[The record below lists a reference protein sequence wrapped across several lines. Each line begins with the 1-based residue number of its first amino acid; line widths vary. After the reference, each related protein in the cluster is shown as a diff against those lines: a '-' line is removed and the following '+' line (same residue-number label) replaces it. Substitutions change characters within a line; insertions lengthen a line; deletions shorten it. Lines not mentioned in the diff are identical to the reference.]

1 MPKSTLPG
9 LPAGA
14 LKFFRELEK
23 NNNREWFEANKP
35 RYAQSV
41 KEPVEA
47 FAAALAAGLTR
58 FAPAYATEP
67 KRAVYR
73 IYRDTRFS
81 SDKTP
86 YKTSAGALFFHSAI
100 GKNEASGLYVEIS
113 HRYAGVAGGVYMPGP
128 DHLRMIRAHLME
140 HYARFTKLVAARP
153 LVTLMG
159 ELQGESLSRPPKGF
173 PPDHAAIEW
182 IKRKQW
188 YFWREL
194 DAPLATTPELV
205 PEVLKRFEK
214 MLPVVEFFNE
224 PLLARA
230 KRLAPLITDL

>member
-1 MPKSTLPG
+1 MTKSSFPG
-9 LPAGA
+9 LPADS
-14 LKFFRELEK
+14 LPFFRDLEQ
-23 NNNREWFEANKP
+23 NNDREWFEANKP
-35 RYAQSV
+35 RYVRSV
-41 KEPVEA
+41 KEPFEA

-86 YKTSAGALFFHSAI
+86 YKTNASALFFHSAL
-100 GKNEASGLYVEIS
+100 GKNEASAFYVEIS
-113 HRYAGVAGGVYMPGP
+113 HRGAGVAGGVYMPGP
-128 DHLRMIRAHLME
+128 DHLRQIRAHLLE
-140 HYARFTKLVAARP
+140 HHARFAKLVSARP
-153 LVTLMG
+153 LVALMG
-159 ELQGESLSRPPKGF
+159 ELQGETLSRPPKGF
-173 PPDHAAIEW
+173 PPDHPALDW

-188 YFWREL
+188 YYWREL
-194 DAPLATTPELV
+194 DATLATTPKFV
-205 PEVLKRFEK
+205 PEVLKRFER

-224 PLLARA
+224 PLLTHR